1 MIPFDK
7 DYFQSAN
14 YTNYL
19 DRQEKYSRTA
29 EEIFDRLKTFGL
41 LNKKS
46 SMLDYGCAVGFLS
59 HGFRE
64 LGIDDIDS
72 YDISEWAKEQA
83 QMRGCRVVESLKDY
97 YNIGIF
103 LDVLEHINDSGIDTV
118 FHKTRFGSVLVRIPC
133 SVPEQPNKFYL
144 EVSRRDPTHI
154 NCKTPEQWIAKFK
167 GFGYNTC
174 LPVTM
179 NTIYNSPGCFCAILV

>member
-59 HGFRE
+59 YGFRE

-83 QMRGCRVVESLKDY
+83 RMRGCRVVESLKDY

-103 LDVLEHINDSGIDTV
+103 LDVLEHINDGGIDTV

-133 SVPEQPNKFYL
+133 SVSEQPNKFYL

-167 GFGYNTC
+167 EFGYNTC

>member
-64 LGIDDIDS
+64 LGIDNIDS

-83 QMRGCRVVESLKDY
+83 RMRGCRVVESLKEY

-103 LDVLEHINDSGIDTV
+103 LDVLEHMDDSGIDTV
-118 FHKTRFGSVLVRIPC
+118 FHKTSFGSILVRIPC
-133 SVPEQPNKFYL
+133 SVPEQPDKFYL
-144 EVSRRDPTHI
+144 EVSRRDLTHI

-167 GFGYNTC
+167 AFGYHTC

-179 NTIYNSPGCFCAILV
+179 NTIYNSAGCFCAVFV

>member
-59 HGFRE
+59 YGFRD
-64 LGIDDIDS
+64 LGINDIDS

-83 QMRGCRVVESLKDY
+83 RYVAAGWWRLS
-97 YNIGIF
+97 
-103 LDVLEHINDSGIDTV
+103 
-118 FHKTRFGSVLVRIPC
+118 KTITTLAYF
-133 SVPEQPNKFYL
+133 
-144 EVSRRDPTHI
+144 
-154 NCKTPEQWIAKFK
+154 
-167 GFGYNTC
+167 
-174 LPVTM
+174 
-179 NTIYNSPGCFCAILV
+179 

>member
-46 SMLDYGCAVGFLS
+46 SVLDYGL
-59 HGFRE
+59 
-64 LGIDDIDS
+64 
-72 YDISEWAKEQA
+72 W
-83 QMRGCRVVESLKDY
+83 
-97 YNIGIF
+97 
-103 LDVLEHINDSGIDTV
+103 V
-118 FHKTRFGSVLVRIPC
+118 FYPMVF
-133 SVPEQPNKFYL
+133 
-144 EVSRRDPTHI
+144 VSWVSMT
-154 NCKTPEQWIAKFK
+154 
-167 GFGYNTC
+167 
-174 LPVTM
+174 
-179 NTIYNSPGCFCAILV
+179 

>member
-59 HGFRE
+59 YGFRE

-83 QMRGCRVVESLKDY
+83 RMRGCRVVESLKDY

-103 LDVLEHINDSGIDTV
+103 LDVLEHINDGGIDTV

-133 SVPEQPNKFYL
+133 SVSEQPNKFYL

-167 GFGYNTC
+167 QFGYNTC

>member
-83 QMRGCRVVESLKDY
+83 RMRGCRVVESLKDY

-103 LDVLEHINDSGIDTV
+103 LDVLEHIDDAGIDTV

-133 SVPEQPNKFYL
+133 SVPGQPNKFYL

-154 NCKTPEQWIAKFK
+154 NCKTPEQWITKFR

>member
-64 LGIDDIDS
+64 LGINDIDS

-83 QMRGCRVVESLKDY
+83 RMRGCRVVESLRDY

-103 LDVLEHINDSGIDTV
+103 LDVLEHMDDSGIDTV
-118 FHKTRFGSVLVRIPC
+118 FHKTSFGSVLVRIPC

-144 EVSRRDPTHI
+144 EVSRRDLTHV

-167 GFGYNTC
+167 AFGYNTC

-179 NTIYNSPGCFCAILV
+179 NTIYNSAGCFCAIFV

>member
-1 MIPFDK
+1 MMPFDK
-7 DYFQSAN
+7 NYFQSAN

-59 HGFRE
+59 YGFRE
-64 LGIDDIDS
+64 LGINDIDS

-83 QMRGCRVVESLKDY
+83 RMRGCRVVESLREY
-97 YNIGIF
+97 YNIGMF
-103 LDVLEHINDSGIDTV
+103 LDVLEHVEDDGIDAL
-118 FHKTRFGSVLVRIPC
+118 FRKTRFGSILVRIPC
-133 SVPEQPNKFYL
+133 SVPEQPDKFYL
-144 EVSRRDPTHI
+144 EVSRRDLTHI
-154 NCKTPEQWIAKFK
+154 NCKTPEQWITKFK
-167 GFGYNTC
+167 QFGYHTC
-174 LPVTM
+174 LPVAM
-179 NTIYNSPGCFCAILV
+179 NTVYNSPGCFCAIFV

>member
-46 SMLDYGCAVGFLS
+46 SLLDYGCAVGFLS

-83 QMRGCRVVESLKDY
+83 RMRGCRVVGSIKEY

-103 LDVLEHINDSGIDTV
+103 LDVLEHINDGGIDTV

-133 SVPEQPNKFYL
+133 SVSEQPNKFYL

-167 GFGYNTC
+167 EFGYNTC